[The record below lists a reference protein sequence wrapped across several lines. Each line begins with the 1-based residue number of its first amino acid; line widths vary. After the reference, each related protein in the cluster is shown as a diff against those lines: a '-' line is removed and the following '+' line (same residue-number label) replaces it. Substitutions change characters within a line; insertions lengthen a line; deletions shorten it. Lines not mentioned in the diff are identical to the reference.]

1 MPATKP
7 LLKVFMPVVFLLLLS
22 GFVAFRSGAFD
33 RYLDSTGKNA
43 ASSLSYVS
51 DTSGKPPVDTT
62 KPRTIMSSSK
72 SMILI
77 DDKSKTKP
85 VLADSTPKTAK
96 KDTLIA
102 PADSTKPTI
111 FYGSKSGGIVRPAD
125 IEKIK
130 VKKKNKK
137 PANDN
142 Q

>member
-7 LLKVFMPVVFLLLLS
+7 LVKVIIPLVSLLLLA
-22 GFVAFRSGAFD
+22 GFVAYRSGAFD
-33 RYLDSTGKNA
+33 RYIGSTGNNA
-43 ASSLSYVS
+43 ATSLSYIS
-51 DTSGKPPVDTT
+51 DTNGKPPLDTT

-85 VLADSTPKTAK
+85 APADSTPKTAR
-96 KDTLIA
+96 KDTIIA
-102 PADSTKPTI
+102 TADSTKPTI

-130 VKKKNKK
+130 VKKKKK
-137 PANDN
+137 NPAGNN